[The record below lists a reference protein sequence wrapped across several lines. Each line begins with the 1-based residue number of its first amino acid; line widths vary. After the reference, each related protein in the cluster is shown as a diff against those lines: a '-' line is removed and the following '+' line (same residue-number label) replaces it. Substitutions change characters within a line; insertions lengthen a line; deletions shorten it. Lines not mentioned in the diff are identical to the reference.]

1 MTCSWYY
8 IYVWHVPHI
17 KNHIFY
23 GYADDHT
30 PFVVRD
36 NITDVIKAIEEI
48 VENLVNWFSN
58 NEMKNTDKYR
68 LLLNNQESNTLKIG
82 DLDINISLVKNCYA

>member
-1 MTCSWYY
+1 M
-8 IYVWHVPHI
+8 
-17 KNHIFY
+17 
-23 GYADDHT
+23 
-30 PFVVRD
+30 VRD